1 MFYFRKDVDDML
13 QRIEKIWSEKGQGI
27 VEYALILAF
36 VVAIALV
43 ALKSDSGIGEKIQ
56 TLFSN
61 TGDKIEQAGDAVG
74 GSGSST
80 PTNNSGGGGNN
91 G

>member
-1 MFYFRKDVDDML
+1 ML

-43 ALKSDSGIGEKIQ
+43 ALKSDSGIGKSIQ
-56 TLFSN
+56 NLFSN
-61 TGDKIEQAGDAVG
+61 TGTKIENAGG
-74 GSGSST
+74 WK
-80 PTNNSGGGGNN
+80 
-91 G
+91 

>member
-1 MFYFRKDVDDML
+1 ML

-61 TGDKIEQAGDAVG
+61 TGNKIEQAGDAVG

>member
-1 MFYFRKDVDDML
+1 ML

-43 ALKSDSGIGEKIQ
+43 ALKSDSGIRRSIRN
-56 TLFSN
+56 LFTN
-61 TGDKIEQAGDAVG
+61 TASQIDKAAPASE
-74 GSGSST
+74 
-80 PTNNSGGGGNN
+80 
-91 G
+91 

>member
-13 QRIEKIWSEKGQGI
+13 QRIEKLWSEKGQGI

-36 VVAIALV
+36 VVAIAV
-43 ALKSDSGIGEKIQ
+43 IALDKNSGIGQSIKQ
-56 TLFSN
+56 LFTN
-61 TGDKIEQAGDAVG
+61 TATQINDASQSTNSGTGG
-74 GSGSST
+74 GST
-80 PTNNSGGGGNN
+80 GGGSTG

>member
-1 MFYFRKDVDDML
+1 ML

-43 ALKSDSGIGEKIQ
+43 ALKSDSGIGAKIQ

-80 PTNNSGGGGNN
+80 PTNNSGDGENN